1 MGLAVSEL
9 HLASFRNLKDRDIAF
24 SPSTTILVG
33 ENASGK
39 TNTVEALQ
47 LLTSGYS
54 FRHPTPSQ
62 LISEGEERSLISARL
77 RGDGRVVD
85 VACEIEPKRKV
96 FYKNG
101 KKCTS
106 KDMPGML
113 FSILFNPDDL
123 FLVKRGASYRRD
135 EIDAFARQANP
146 NYDKVLSTY
155 LRTVEQRNHLLKEER
170 PDPALLD
177 VWDESLA
184 LGGATLLL
192 ARHRLFER
200 LQEKVVAAYARIASG
215 EELSMRYA
223 ATMGDD
229 LLYLSREEVRDR
241 YREMLRAG
249 RADDLRRQQ
258 TLIGPHRDDIEFSI
272 AGREARAYASQGQQR
287 SVVLAL
293 KLAEVVLARELV
305 DDQPLLL
312 LDDVMSELDAQRR
325 AAVVS
330 FIEEG
335 IQTIITTTNLGYFS
349 QDMVDAAKVVEF

>member
-1 MGLAVSEL
+1 M
-9 HLASFRNLKDRDIAF
+9 
-24 SPSTTILVG
+24 
-33 ENASGK
+33 
-39 TNTVEALQ
+39 
-47 LLTSGYS
+47 
-54 FRHPTPSQ
+54 
-62 LISEGEERSLISARL
+62 
-77 RGDGRVVD
+77 
-85 VACEIEPKRKV
+85 
-96 FYKNG
+96 
-101 KKCTS
+101 
-106 KDMPGML
+106 
-113 FSILFNPDDL
+113 
-123 FLVKRGASYRRD
+123 
-135 EIDAFARQANP
+135 
-146 NYDKVLSTY
+146 LSTY

>member
-1 MGLAVSEL
+1 MGLKVSEL
-9 HLASFRNLKDRDIAF
+9 TLQNFRSLEQRHVTF
-24 SPSTTILVG
+24 SPTTTLLVG

-54 FRHPTPSQ
+54 FRHPTSAQ
-62 LISEGEERSLISARL
+62 LVREGCGSAALRARL
-77 RGDGRVVD
+77 EGDGRVLNVGC
-85 VACEIEPKRKV
+85 VIEPKRRA

-101 KKCTS
+101 KKCQA
-106 KDMPGML
+106 KDMPGTL
-113 FSILFNPDDL
+113 FSVLFNPDDL

-135 EIDAFARQANP
+135 EIDSFARQANP

-155 LRTVEQRNHLLKEER
+155 LHTVEQRNHLLKEER

-184 LGGATLLL
+184 LGGATLLN

-200 LQEKVVAAYARIASG
+200 LQAKAVEVYSTIAPNEKLSIAYEASIG
-215 EELSMRYA
+215 N
-223 ATMGDD
+223 DV
-229 LLYLSREEVRDR
+229 LYLSRDEVRDR
-241 YREMLRAG
+241 YREALRQG

-258 TLIGPHRDDIEFSI
+258 TLIGPHRDDIVFAV

-287 SVVLAL
+287 SIVLAL

-305 DDQPLLL
+305 DEQPLLL
-312 LDDVMSELDAQRR
+312 LDDVMSELDERR
-325 AAVVS
+325 RQAITA
-330 FIEEG
+330 FIERG
-335 IQTIITTTNLGYFS
+335 IQTVITTTNLGYFD
-349 QDMVDAAKVVEF
+349 QRVIDTAEVVRY

>member
-1 MGLAVSEL
+1 
-9 HLASFRNLKDRDIAF
+9 
-24 SPSTTILVG
+24 
-33 ENASGK
+33 
-39 TNTVEALQ
+39 
-47 LLTSGYS
+47 
-54 FRHPTPSQ
+54 
-62 LISEGEERSLISARL
+62 
-77 RGDGRVVD
+77 
-85 VACEIEPKRKV
+85 
-96 FYKNG
+96 
-101 KKCTS
+101 
-106 KDMPGML
+106 
-113 FSILFNPDDL
+113 
-123 FLVKRGASYRRD
+123 
-135 EIDAFARQANP
+135 
-146 NYDKVLSTY
+146 
-155 LRTVEQRNHLLKEER
+155 
-170 PDPALLD
+170 
-177 VWDESLA
+177 
-184 LGGATLLL
+184 
-192 ARHRLFER
+192 
-200 LQEKVVAAYARIASG
+200 
-215 EELSMRYA
+215 MRYA